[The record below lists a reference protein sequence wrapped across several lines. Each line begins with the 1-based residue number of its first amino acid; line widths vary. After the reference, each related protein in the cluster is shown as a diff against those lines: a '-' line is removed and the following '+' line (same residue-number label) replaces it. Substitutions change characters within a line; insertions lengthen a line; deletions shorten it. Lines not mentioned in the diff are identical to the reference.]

1 MNLTDF
7 QKEVLVGS
15 ILGDAGLYKTSWG
28 PNSNAYFSQGFSF
41 KFEEFALNIQ
51 SIFSDYMTLNGY
63 YSYQV
68 NSVAKSLVTEETTSF
83 KKIIVRTKASP
94 LFTEYHKLF
103 YKENPNTEG
112 KRLKGRYTKI
122 IPLNIAEHFTKV
134 SLAYLIMGDG
144 SFNKRNQFITI
155 ALNNFTKI
163 EVELLSQVMLDKFG
177 FNCRLDLVRDGQ
189 YSLVIRRSDLPQIQG
204 LIQDLVIPSMAYK
217 LGL

>member
-1 MNLTDF
+1 MNLTNF

-15 ILGDAGLYKTSWG
+15 ILGDAGLYRTSWG

-41 KFEEFALNIQ
+41 KFEEFALLIN
-51 SIFSDYMTLNGY
+51 SIFSDFITPNGY

-68 NSVAKSLVTEETTSF
+68 NSIAKDLVTEDTLTY
-83 KKIIVRTKASP
+83 KKIIVRTRALP
-94 LFTEYHKLF
+94 IFTEYHRMF
-103 YKENPNTEG
+103 YRENPKTND

-122 IPLNIAEHFTKV
+122 IPVNIEDHFTKV

-144 SFNKRNQFITI
+144 SFNKQNQYITI

-163 EVELLSQVMLDKFG
+163 EVELLSQVMLNNFG
-177 FNCRLDLVRDGQ
+177 FNCRLSHVREGQ
-189 YSLVIRRSDLPQIQG
+189 YSLIIRRNDLPHAQA
-204 LIQDLVIPSMAYK
+204 LLHEFFIPSMLYK